1 VIAAKGSMRGLTLIE
16 LMIVVVI
23 IGILAAV
30 AYPSYREFSARATR
44 SEAKAALLKAAVNQ
58 ERHYLQNNEFSVDL
72 GQLGFTANPYTTDTG
87 TYVIS
92 VVAPNPVSNFTV
104 TATYQRSDAESKKC
118 GVLTIDGRGI
128 KASSPRTDCWATTR

>member
-1 VIAAKGSMRGLTLIE
+1 VIAAKGRMQGLTLIE
-16 LMIVVVI
+16 LMIVVVV

-30 AYPSYREFSARATR
+30 AYPSYREFAARATR
-44 SEAKAALLKAAVNQ
+44 NEAKAALLKAATNQ
-58 ERHYLQNNEFSVDL
+58 ERYYLQNNQFSVDL
-72 GQLGFTANPYTTDTG
+72 SQLGFSASPYTTDTG
-87 TYVIS
+87 SYVIS
-92 VVAPNPVSNFTV
+92 VAAANPASNFTV